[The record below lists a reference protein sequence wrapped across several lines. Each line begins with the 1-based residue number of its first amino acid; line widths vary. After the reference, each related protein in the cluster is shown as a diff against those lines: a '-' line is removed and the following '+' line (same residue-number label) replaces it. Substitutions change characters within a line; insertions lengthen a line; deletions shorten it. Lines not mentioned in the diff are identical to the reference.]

1 MHVIVIGAGAIG
13 VCSAWYLRQA
23 GFDVTV
29 LEARGAP
36 AQESSFGNAGVI
48 APGYV
53 TPWAAPGMPR
63 KLLGMLLAKES
74 PVRFRPSLDPAM
86 WRWIARWVR
95 ECHPDRYRANK
106 LRMQRLAFYSRDCLH
121 RLRGELEIDYE
132 QSRGYLQLFRTSQD
146 LDLAA
151 PALALLRENKV
162 PHTLVDAA
170 GCRRIEPGLAQDTA
184 LAGGLHLPEDES
196 GNCPLFVRRLHQ
208 HAEAAGVRFRFD
220 TVVAR
225 VRAASGGR
233 VASPAGGTASVA
245 AGSLTVELAPA
256 KRGATPEALHADRV
270 LICAGA
276 SSATLMRPLGLRIP
290 LYPVKGYSATVMVR
304 DELQAPLAALMDES
318 YKVAITRMG
327 NRLRVAGTAELGTR
341 RLDLR
346 QDAIRTLI
354 RVARDWFPVAGS
366 YQEATLWAGAR
377 PMLPDGPPLIG
388 ATSVP
393 GLFLNLGHGS
403 TGWAMSCGS
412 GKIAADQ
419 IAASAGEGDGPAI
432 DMEGLTPARYG
443 LA

>member
-63 KLLGMLLAKES
+63 KLLGMLFAKET

-86 WRWIARWVR
+86 WRWIARWLR
-95 ECHPDRYRANK
+95 ECHPERYRANK

-121 RLRGELEIDYE
+121 RLRGELEIEYE
-132 QSRGYLQLFRTSQD
+132 QSRGYLQLFRTARD

-162 PHTLVDAA
+162 VHTLVDAE

-220 TVVAR
+220 TSVAR
-225 VRAASGGR
+225 LRAPSGG
-233 VASPAGGTASVA
+233 SGGIK
-245 AGSLTVELAPA
+245 VELAAA
-256 KRGATPEALHADRV
+256 KRGATAETLTADRV
-270 LICAGA
+270 LVCAGVG
-276 SSATLMRPLGLRIP
+276 SAALLRPLGLRVP

-318 YKVAITRMG
+318 FKVAITRMG

-341 RLDLR
+341 RMDLR
-346 QDAIRTLI
+346 HDAVRTLI

-388 ATSVP
+388 ATSVA

-419 IAASAGEGDGPAI
+419 IAASVGEGDGPAI
-432 DMEGLTPARYG
+432 DMEGLTPARYR